1 MAKKEEIFPLVDEA
15 GNVVGCATRSECHSG
30 SMLLHPVVHLHI
42 FREGGYIFLQR
53 RAKNKDIQPGK
64 WDTAVGGHVDL
75 GENISEALHREAREE
90 LSIEFVDAQALLT
103 YPFRSN
109 IEYELV
115 NSFYIIVN
123 SSFNPVL
130 DPIEIEEGRF
140 WHISEID
147 SAIGTNIFTPNFEQ
161 EYQRIRHLIP

>member
-1 MAKKEEIFPLVDEA
+1 MVKKEEIFPLVDEA
-15 GNVVGCATRSECHSG
+15 GNVVGSATRSECHSG

-42 FREGGYIFLQR
+42 FRVGGYIFLQR

-64 WDTAVGGHVDL
+64 WDTAVGGHVDF
-75 GENISEALHREAREE
+75 GENIGEALHREAREE
-90 LSIEFVDAQALLT
+90 LNIEFTDAQTLLT
-103 YPFRSN
+103 YPFHSN

-115 NSFYIIVN
+115 NSFYIIAD
-123 SSFNPVL
+123 SSFKPVL

-147 SAIGTNIFTPNFEQ
+147 SAIGANILTPNFEQ